1 MIHSGKQVF
10 RRRCEAV
17 RSKIANSLV
26 GSDVALMA
34 GPDSIVHGIVS
45 GVKIEAGK
53 PKLLVAGMPFDLDQ
67 VVVAMP
73 PIISS

>member
-1 MIHSGKQVF
+1 MIHSTKQAL
-10 RRRCEAV
+10 RRRCDAV

-45 GVKIEAGK
+45 AVRIESGK
-53 PKLLVAGMPFDLDQ
+53 PKLVVAGVPFDLDQ
-67 VVVAMP
+67 VVVAIP
-73 PIISS
+73 PIF